1 MCAGICIHTKSLHRC
16 IYLGPVVSLVSCV
29 LSKYV
34 KYVAVKGVELIA
46 LSVDVYSRGKNN
58 LIYEKKSSKKN
69 RFSYVWKSI

>member
-1 MCAGICIHTKSLHRC
+1 MYIFRSSGLPGLMCF
-16 IYLGPVVSLVSCV
+16 
-29 LSKYV
+29 KYV